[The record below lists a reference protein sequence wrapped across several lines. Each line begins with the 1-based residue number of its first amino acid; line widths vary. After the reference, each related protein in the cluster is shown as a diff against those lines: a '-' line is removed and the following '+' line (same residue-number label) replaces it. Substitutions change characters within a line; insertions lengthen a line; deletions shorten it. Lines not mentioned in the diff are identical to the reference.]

1 MPSNDPDALIA
12 QGMLAEAAEALQARG
27 EHARAADLLEQLW
40 DFRAAAWAA
49 QAAGDLPRALGNALR
64 AKDAATASDL
74 ADQVVERG
82 GAVVPRCAE
91 VCQQRGSL
99 ALAARLHEAAENL
112 EAAVECFQQAGML
125 LEVARCHEALGDARA
140 AMEALQR
147 HLATLKGDG
156 GDDTGGGELAAM
168 PRYELGRLL
177 MRHGRAEEALPL
189 LQRAC
194 REGAADLGTRAG
206 RAVVAALARLGYGHA
221 ASVALDGLAEPRPTV
236 EQCLADPALS
246 TLSDEGEG
254 RVLAGRYRL
263 GELLGAGGM
272 GSVYMGTDLLTER
285 RVAVKVFTAPGGTRG
300 RDAFHRFVR
309 EARTTGQLR
318 HPHIVSLLDFNEDM
332 GFMVLEY
339 MAGGTLAERLR
350 PALDL
355 AACRAI
361 MLQLLDALRA
371 AHQRGVVHR
380 DIKPS
385 NVFFTPAGAAKLG
398 DFGVAHLQDTGQTQT
413 GAFIGTLAFMSP
425 EQISGAPVSF
435 ATDIYALGVTL
446 YLMATGKL
454 PFSPPDLV
462 TQHLSAP
469 APRPSRSCPDLP
481 VMVDQVVLRC
491 MAKAPGNRYESLQQ
505 LRLAVEQFPTLS
517 DAAPGTT
524 DADVEAPAPAPQPR
538 RATDARYSVE
548 AEVLNTADLQVL
560 EARDNN
566 LGRPVM
572 LVRVADTP
580 ARQRVMTLL
589 AAASSGGVHLQR
601 VLSVDP
607 DQGQAVLHAPMGERA
622 ALTVDRRTVLA
633 RCEALGRALWPLHER
648 GVAHGAVSVEA
659 LTEKGGCTMLSLVPA
674 LSTSG
679 GTLGADVA
687 SAFGVCG
694 LRPVDGVATGADLAR
709 WAAEQLTREQEEQRR
724 RQREELTAQALSNAP
739 EDLQGNR

>member
-1 MPSNDPDALIA
+1 MPSDPEALIE
-12 QGMLAEAAEALQARG
+12 QGMLAEAAEELQARG

-64 AKDAATASDL
+64 AKDVSSASDL
-74 ADQVVERG
+74 ADKVVEQG
-82 GAVVPRCAE
+82 GEMVARCAE
-91 VCQQRGSL
+91 ICQQRGAL
-99 ALAARLHEAAENL
+99 ALAARLHEAAADL
-112 EAAVECFQQAGML
+112 SAAVECFQQAGMFM
-125 LEVARCHEALGDARA
+125 EVARCQEALGDARA

-147 HLATLKGDG
+147 HLATLEEDDAAGDVG
-156 GDDTGGGELAAM
+156 AL

-189 LQRAC
+189 LQRAG
-194 REGAADLGTRAG
+194 RGADDDLATRAG
-206 RAVVAALARLGYGHA
+206 RAVVAALARVGYGHA
-221 ASVALDGLAEPRPTV
+221 AGVALERLPEPRPTMD
-236 EQCLADPALS
+236 QCLADPALA

-272 GSVYMGTDLLTER
+272 GSVYMGTDLLTEQQ
-285 RVAVKVFTAPGGTRG
+285 VAVKVFTAPGGTRG

-332 GFMVLEY
+332 GFMVLEF

-355 AACRAI
+355 AGCRGV
-361 MLQLLDALRA
+361 MLQLLDALMA

-385 NVFFTPAGAAKLG
+385 NIFFTPAGAAKLG

-446 YLMATGKL
+446 YLMITGKL
-454 PFSPPDLV
+454 PFRPPDLV

-491 MAKAPGNRYESLQQ
+491 MAKDPGDRYESLQQ
-505 LRLAVEQFPTLS
+505 LRQAVERFPTDS
-517 DAAPGTT
+517 DSVSG
-524 DADVEAPAPAPQPR
+524 DADEVEEAPAPAPRPR
-538 RATDARYSVE
+538 RATDSRYAVE
-548 AEVLNTADLQVL
+548 AEVLNTEDLQVL

-572 LVRVADTP
+572 LIRVARTP
-580 ARQRVMTLL
+580 TRQRVVELL
-589 AAASSGGVHLQR
+589 SAAAAGGVHLQR
-601 VLSVDP
+601 VLSLDP
-607 DQGQAVLHAPMGERA
+607 DVGQAVLQAPMGERA
-622 ALTVDRRTVLA
+622 APPADRGQALK
-633 RCEALGRALWPLHER
+633 RCEALGQALAPLHDG
-648 GVAHGAVSVEA
+648 GVAHGAVSPEA
-659 LTEKGGCTMLSLVPA
+659 LTDKGGSVMLSLVPA
-674 LSTSG
+674 LTRAG
-679 GTLGADVA
+679 GSPEADVVRA
-687 SAFGVCG
+687 LGVCG
-694 LRPVDGVATGADLAR
+694 LQPVEGVPGGADLAR
-709 WAAEQLTREQEEQRR
+709 WARAQLEQERAEEQQRL
-724 RQREELTAQALSNAP
+724 REELTAQAMANAP
-739 EDLQGNR
+739 DDLQGDR